1 MAGNDV
7 RKLEKMK
14 ADLEAKIA
22 AAKAMEK
29 RRARICRAMEGAG
42 VFALDDDVLEIE
54 IQGIAKRLGL
64 VKDRRESRDGKGGG
78 DATETAL

>member
-7 RKLEKMK
+7 KKLEKMK

-29 RRARICRAMEGAG
+29 RRARICRVMEGAVVCVSADG
-42 VFALDDDVLEIE
+42 FRRSASPSTIK
-54 IQGIAKRLGL
+54 QT
-64 VKDRRESRDGKGGG
+64 VKNYGASVIRAS
-78 DATETAL
+78 L